1 MAEKAEWSRTKRIPE
16 LDCVSFTVSPRR
28 PGSESVFD
36 RRNHAGVERFSR
48 RGLRFLVSVRP
59 SGLFSSWPLVYAGVA
74 DSPRGFIGQIT
85 RTTNIPTVG
94 NPECLPV
101 CCNSPYARSHFGAEG
116 ERERERGRERERE
129 RRGDSRHGVNR
140 VYPLVHSDSLVCI
153 RRAPPRPLL
162 ACLSLFNCWGRGERV
177 RQPRSGGR
185 TKTLRRSSS
194 FRPLLVSWTMF
205 LGFSARCWTF
215 GQLAT

>member
-1 MAEKAEWSRTKRIPE
+1 M
-16 LDCVSFTVSPRR
+16 SFTVSPRR

-101 CCNSPYARSHFGAEG
+101 CCNSPYARSHFGTEG
-116 ERERERGRERERE
+116 EREE

-162 ACLSLFNCWGRGERV
+162 ATRV
-177 RQPRSGGR
+177 LVSFQLVAMRQPRSGGR
-185 TKTLRRSSS
+185 TKT
-194 FRPLLVSWTMF
+194 
-205 LGFSARCWTF
+205 
-215 GQLAT
+215 

>member
-1 MAEKAEWSRTKRIPE
+1 MTEKAEWSRTKRIPE

-59 SGLFSSWPLVYAGVA
+59 SGLFSSWPLVCAGVA

-116 ERERERGRERERE
+116 ERERERRGE

-162 ACLSLFNCWGRGERV
+162 RTRVLVSFQLSGGRV

-185 TKTLRRSSS
+185 TKTHRRSSS

-205 LGFSARCWTF
+205 LGFSPRCWTF
-215 GQLAT
+215 GHLAT